1 MQPLPF
7 RGLAA
12 AVKEDASWITI
23 YMYQGKDRQCLLDA
37 AVTLEEVNILGY
49 WLLLLPP
56 QLGSY
61 KGLESPVCL
70 NVAVQIFEVATDDH
84 GFH

>member
-1 MQPLPF
+1 MQPLLF

-12 AVKEDASWITI
+12 AVKDDASWITT
-23 YMYQGKDRQCLLDA
+23 YMYQGKDRQCLPDV
-37 AVTLEEVNILGY
+37 AVTLEEVNIPGC

-61 KGLESPVCL
+61 KGLRVL
-70 NVAVQIFEVATDDH
+70 FA
-84 GFH
+84 

>member
-12 AVKEDASWITI
+12 AVKDNASWITI
-23 YMYQGKDRQCLLDA
+23 YTYQGKDRQCLPDE
-37 AVTLEEVNILGY
+37 AVALEEVNILCC
-49 WLLLLPP
+49 WLLSLPP

-61 KGLESPVCL
+61 KGLRVL
-70 NVAVQIFEVATDDH
+70 FN
-84 GFH
+84 